1 MCYNG
6 SVKNCMQN
14 LFCKAAPANARAVL
28 LWGCSRVQNKKEKNM
43 KKEITFEELK
53 KSAEPIAELLRA
65 KGHPHMTVIVTENY
79 VRIVEDLIGT
89 PFQQED

>member
-1 MCYNG
+1 
-6 SVKNCMQN
+6 
-14 LFCKAAPANARAVL
+14 
-28 LWGCSRVQNKKEKNM
+28 M